1 MNDQGRARTG
11 IRRILR
17 FVLVLLWLVLILT
30 PCLALTLASQGEI
43 RLRSGPAPEEELRLW
58 LVQDAQRAGL
68 AISNVARHDYELSK
82 CFQTEARFLLWRGQQ
97 LDEET
102 ATTFCS
108 CYDKQDETFQRQE
121 VVTGP
126 CPAPG
131 EEAND

>member
-1 MNDQGRARTG
+1 MRTAT
-11 IRRILR
+11 RRLFR
-17 FVLVLLWLVLILT
+17 LFFVLFWLILIST
-30 PCLALTLASQGEI
+30 PCLALALASQGEI

-68 AISNVARHDYELSK
+68 AISHVSRHDYELRN

-108 CYDKQDETFQRQE
+108 CYSIEDETYQQQE
-121 VVTGP
+121 IIAGS

-131 EEAND
+131 VEADD

>member
-1 MNDQGRARTG
+1 MRTAAR
-11 IRRILR
+11 RLFRLF
-17 FVLVLLWLVLILT
+17 FVVFWLLLIST
-30 PCLALTLASQGEI
+30 PCLALALASQGEI

-68 AISNVARHDYELSK
+68 AISHVSRHDYELRK
-82 CFQTEARFLLWRGQQ
+82 CYQTEARFLLWRGQQ

-108 CYDKQDETFQRQE
+108 CYNIEDETFQQQE
-121 VVTGP
+121 ITAGS

-131 EEAND
+131 VEADD

>member
-1 MNDQGRARTG
+1 MKGRRALKTATG
-11 IRRILR
+11 RLFRL
-17 FVLVLLWLVLILT
+17 FFLVFWLILIST
-30 PCLALTLASQGEI
+30 PCLALALASQGEI
-43 RLRSGPAPEEELRLW
+43 RLRSGPAPEEEFRLW

-68 AISNVARHDYELSK
+68 AISHVSRHDYELRQ

-108 CYDKQDETFQRQE
+108 CYNKQDETFLRQE
-121 VVTGP
+121 VTTGS

-131 EEAND
+131 VEADD

>member
-1 MNDQGRARTG
+1 MNEGGRARTG
-11 IRRILR
+11 FRRVLR
-17 FVLVLLWLVLILT
+17 FFFLLLWLVVILT

-68 AISNVARHDYELSK
+68 AISHASRRDSESRH

-108 CYDKQDETFQRQE
+108 CYDKQDEAFERQE
-121 VVTGP
+121 LIAGS

-131 EEAND
+131 AVADD